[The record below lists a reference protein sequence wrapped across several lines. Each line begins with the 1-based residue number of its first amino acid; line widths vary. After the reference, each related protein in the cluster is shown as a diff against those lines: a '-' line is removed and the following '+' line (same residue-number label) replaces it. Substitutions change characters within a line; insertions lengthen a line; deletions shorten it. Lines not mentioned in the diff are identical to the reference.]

1 VVNEPGINIA
11 NKYSAPSL
19 ENITENLIT
28 QTQLTRICKNN
39 YQAGL
44 ANEAS
49 PSYIAKETMDA
60 LGWNLP
66 KGLSASF
73 TKW

>member
-1 VVNEPGINIA
+1 MVNEPGINIA
-11 NKYSAPSL
+11 NKYNAPSL

-28 QTQLTRICKNN
+28 ENQLTRIVEKELKTNI
-39 YQAGL
+39 
-44 ANEAS
+44 ANES
-49 PSYIAKETMDA
+49 SNLIAKETMSA